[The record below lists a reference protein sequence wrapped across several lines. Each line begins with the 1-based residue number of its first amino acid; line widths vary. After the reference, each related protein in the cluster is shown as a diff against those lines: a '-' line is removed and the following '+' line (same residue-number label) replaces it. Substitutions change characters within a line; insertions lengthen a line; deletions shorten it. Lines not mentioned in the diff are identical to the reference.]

1 MSRTK
6 DFRDMP
12 LFVPDSE
19 TSRAAAESMIE
30 AAGTLRS
37 KVRIYI
43 VTEGYDGA
51 TDDEVEVALGL
62 KSNTARP
69 RRHELMERSLVMD
82 SGRTRKTRS
91 GRDATVWITA
101 PEGHEYKD
109 RRSLHKL
116 ERKVIEAAKAWALGE
131 CTYQEGE
138 ILNANLQV
146 AVEALQ
152 AAESAYTK
160 ENDHE

>member
-1 MSRTK
+1 MSRAK

-12 LFVPDSE
+12 LFVPGSE
-19 TSRAAAESMIE
+19 TSRAAAESMVE

-91 GRDATVWITA
+91 GRDATVWIAA
-101 PEGHEYKD
+101 PEGHKYKD
-109 RRSLHKL
+109 MKLLHKL
-116 ERKVIEAAKAWALGE
+116 ERKVIEAAKAWKRGWL
-131 CTYQEGE
+131 YP
-138 ILNANLQV
+138 LNPSSDQGDWKLW
-146 AVEALQ
+146 EALE
-152 AAESAYTK
+152 ALDNERIHK
-160 ENDHE
+160 GERP